1 MSPERPPA
9 ENKAPSS
16 PETTPG
22 SNETSPQTEEIL
34 NTFDTLH
41 EKTIHEQ
48 LPPEER
54 IEVYHT
60 LHAIAEQFENNEML
74 VAYEEGRVPTFASM
88 EAAVKQVDEHL
99 ASDPEDP
106 ESMRLRKLLS
116 QRVIEIRRWC
126 SKYEQSVVVFHRR
139 KKQMALRS
147 YDDPA
152 TDFVKADQDRRRT
165 HDNLMTAIQSLD
177 ALITEADELESL
189 PQPIARAKP
198 RNFLPKGYAD
208 ENPFIFSASSA
219 THEHRDF
226 IRDWALVANLEQKLD
241 AQRAYFSPSKAA

>member
-1 MSPERPPA
+1 MSAENNPLSKTPPA
-9 ENKAPSS
+9 RVEEPVTG
-16 PETTPG
+16 E
-22 SNETSPQTEEIL
+22 ETSPQTEELL

-41 EKTIHEQ
+41 EETIHQE
-48 LPPEER
+48 LPPEKR

-60 LHAIAEQFENNEML
+60 LHSIAERFENNEMF

-88 EAAVKQVDEHL
+88 EAAVKMVDEHL

-106 ESMRLRKLLS
+106 ESLRLRKLLS

-139 KKQMALRS
+139 RKQMALRS
-147 YDDPA
+147 YNDPA

-165 HDNLMTAIQSLD
+165 HDNLMEAIRSLD
-177 ALITEADELESL
+177 ALITEADNLETL
-189 PQPIARAKP
+189 PQPIARARP
-198 RNFLPKGYAD
+198 RNLLPQGYAD
-208 ENPFIFSASSA
+208 ENPLIFSASSA
-219 THEHRDF
+219 THENRDY
-226 IRDWALVANLEQKLD
+226 IKDWALVANLEQKLD